1 MHHIALALN
10 ALPLLPLAHVYSYK
24 LDHVEPEFKEPTVQ
38 AQAEDFTNIVL
49 NQGKPWCIPPISFN
63 F

>member
-24 LDHVEPEFKEPTVQ
+24 LDHVEPEFEECK
-38 AQAEDFTNIVL
+38 L
-49 NQGKPWCIPPISFN
+49 KPKTSLT
-63 F
+63 